1 MKLKRKAESIFLDS
15 AFFIFGN
22 FDRRRSGSPR
32 TVLRASALKKSSA
45 FLCSLRKYSKSYI
58 QTAFDIFFITRFLC
72 VFMQNS
78 AFSF

>member
-1 MKLKRKAESIFLDS
+1 MDS

-32 TVLRASALKKSSA
+32 TALRASALKKSSA
-45 FLCSLRKYSKSYI
+45 FLCSRAKYSKSYI
-58 QTAFDIFFITRFLC
+58 QTASGIFFITRFLC
-72 VFMQNS
+72 VFTQNS